1 MPTSPLSH
9 DQLVAATV
17 AEMKRQGM
25 TRIYASHLPGDIQ
38 PDPISGFITDAT
50 ALSGNTLVIVEAE
63 SREGLAASHTQAQW
77 KAFHGHANRVGGHF
91 VAVVNQPDQVMT
103 QALLHQVC
111 GSAVNAHLW
120 TF

>member
-25 TRIYASHLPGDIQ
+25 TRIYVSHLPGNVQ
-38 PDPISGFITDAT
+38 PDPISGFIPDAT
-50 ALSGNTLVIVEAE
+50 ALSGNTLVIAEAE

-91 VAVVNQPDQVMT
+91 VAVVNESDRVTAQS
-103 QALLHQVC
+103 LLHQVC
-111 GSAVNAHLW
+111 GNSANARVW